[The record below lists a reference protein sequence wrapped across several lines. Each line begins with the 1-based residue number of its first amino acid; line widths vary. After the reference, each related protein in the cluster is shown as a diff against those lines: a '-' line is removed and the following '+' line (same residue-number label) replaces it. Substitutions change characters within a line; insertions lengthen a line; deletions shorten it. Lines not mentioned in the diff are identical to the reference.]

1 MLAVE
6 RSNGCCEEM
15 PVKDAAPKFSDGTK
29 ADFCVI
35 GGLVLCVLYVVAVT
49 IMVMAA
55 GRPFGYPLDDT
66 YIHMA
71 LARTLATSG
80 VWGVGATMPA
90 AASSSPLWTAM
101 LAGAYLLHPGAA
113 FFYVSLILNVIAGC
127 GLIVLLLAMFRRQ
140 PASVAM
146 TAAIVCAASLPGLS
160 VVGMEH
166 VLHALLATALC
177 FLACRSIAKPSA
189 ETSAAD
195 LAWIALLAG
204 LSVTARYES
213 LFLVAPLMALSAARL
228 RLSIALMLGIGAAAP
243 VLGFGLLWIHN
254 GGWLLPNSLIL
265 KTHFVED
272 SEQIAQIRH
281 ALRAMMGSLQK
292 TAFAGGFGAILL
304 ELGGLLGW
312 HLFRR
317 RQPWDMPVLFAGAA
331 LVATGGHFAFAG
343 VGWLYRY
350 EAWLI
355 VLDAAA
361 ICLLAE
367 SLFGQKQLL
376 AVAAS
381 LVLIFSYR
389 TGMATHMTIEAI
401 DDRRREHLVPA
412 HFVADNYVG
421 KTIVVGDIGAMAWL
435 APQTRALDLFGIGN
449 NDPVHLRLTP
459 TGYGAAAL
467 RDWALQ
473 NNARIAVVPA
483 CWDEVRDRLPPEW
496 TLVATW
502 HVPRNVVFDDLLVAF
517 FAIAPDETNN
527 LREKLKQLPVPSGVV
542 VKFDPPRTALLECR

>member
-1 MLAVE
+1 
-6 RSNGCCEEM
+6 M
-15 PVKDAAPKFSDGTK
+15 PVKDATPGILGSTK
-29 ADFCVI
+29 ANFCVI
-35 GGLVLCVLYVVAVT
+35 GGLALCVLYVVAVAM
-49 IMVMAA
+49 MVTAA

-80 VWGVGATMPA
+80 VWGVGPTMPA
-90 AASSSPLWTAM
+90 AASSSPLWTSM

-113 FFYVSLILNVIAGC
+113 FFYVSLMLNVIAGC
-127 GLIVLLLAMFRRQ
+127 GLILLLLAMFGMR
-140 PASVAM
+140 PASVAT
-146 TAAIVCAASLPGLS
+146 TAAIVCAASLPSLS

-177 FLACRSIAKPSA
+177 FLACRSIARPA
-189 ETSAAD
+189 EETSAAD
-195 LAWIALLAG
+195 LAAIALLAG
-204 LSVTARYES
+204 LSVAARYES
-213 LFLVAPLMALSAARL
+213 LFLVAPLTALSAARW
-228 RLSIALMLGIGAAAP
+228 RLSTVVALGIGAAAP

-281 ALRAMMGSLQK
+281 ALRAMIGSLQK
-292 TAFAGGFGAILL
+292 TAFAGGFAALLL
-304 ELGGLLGW
+304 ELTGLLGW

-317 RQPWDMPVLFAGAA
+317 RRAWDMPVLFAVAA
-331 LVATGGHFAFAG
+331 LGATGGHFAFAG

-355 VLDAAA
+355 VLDATA

-367 SLFGQKQLL
+367 SLFGPKQLL

-389 TGMATHMTIEAI
+389 SGMATLMTIEAI
-401 DDRRREHLVPA
+401 DDRRREHLAPA
-412 HFVADNYVG
+412 HFVAENYAG
-421 KTIVVGDIGAMAWL
+421 KTIVVGDIGAMSWF
-435 APQTRALDLFGIGN
+435 APQTRSLDLFGIGD
-449 NDPVHLRLTP
+449 NDPVRLRLTP
-459 TGYGAAAL
+459 GGYGAAAL
-467 RDWALQ
+467 GEWALQ
-473 NNARIAVVPA
+473 NDARIAIVPP
-483 CWDEVRDRLPPEW
+483 CWDEVRDRLPLEW

-517 FAIAPDETNN
+517 FAIAPDERIN
-527 LREKLKQLPVPSGVV
+527 LRAKLEQLPVPPGVV
-542 VKFDPPRTALLECR
+542 VKFDPPRTALLDCR